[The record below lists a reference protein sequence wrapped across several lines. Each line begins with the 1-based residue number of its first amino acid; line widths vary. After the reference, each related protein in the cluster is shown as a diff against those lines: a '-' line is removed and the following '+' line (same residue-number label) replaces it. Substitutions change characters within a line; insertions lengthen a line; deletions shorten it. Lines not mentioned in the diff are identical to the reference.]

1 MLLFNIISLCFLNC
15 YIKFNTVFSSALVN
29 TNIIMSHKISNSNS
43 YITQLQ
49 SNSIQTWSY
58 KSQNIKRV
66 HVNLKS
72 NGRPMYAS
80 IELWNGPIYTPSKIN
95 IYSQNGNKYDFNT
108 VIETPSFV
116 SNSHTVSVKN
126 IGEVEFPI
134 IADVQTHNINLLI
147 NKYNNKFISIQG
159 NSFRN
164 YIFNSR
170 TKYIHV
176 LLYTNGNPIN
186 ARIELLQ
193 GPNNIK
199 QSIQINNDDGYV
211 KPFYCTLKTSN
222 INSILK
228 IINKSSIEFPVL
240 ASVIYNTLNNYY
252 HYN

>member
-1 MLLFNIISLCFLNC
+1 MLLFNILSLCFFNSGLK
-15 YIKFNTVFSSALVN
+15 YNTVFSSVLVN
-29 TNIIMSHKISNSNS
+29 SNIIMSDKISNTNS
-43 YITQLQ
+43 YITPLQ
-49 SNSIQTWSY
+49 SNSIQTWSL
-58 KSQNIKRV
+58 KSSNLKRV

-80 IELWNGPIYTPSKIN
+80 IELWNGPMYSASKIN

-108 VIETPSFV
+108 VIETPSFL
-116 SNSHTVSVKN
+116 SKSYTVSVKN
-126 IGEVEFPI
+126 IGETEFPI
-134 IADVQTHNINLLI
+134 IADVQNHNINLLI

-159 NSFRN
+159 NSFST

-193 GPNNIK
+193 GPNDIK
-199 QSIQINNDDGYV
+199 QAIQINNDDGYV

-222 INSILK
+222 INSVLK

-240 ASVIYNTLNNYY
+240 ASVIYNTFNNYY